1 MKIIEKLSDK
11 IAKEID
17 CAEEYAKCALNYK
30 EERPQLAEVFYRIA
44 NEKIAHMGLLH
55 GQVVAII
62 DEYRKKEGESPEVM
76 KTLYEILHRKHIE
89 HAAAVKGM
97 LALYK
102 EQ

>member
-1 MKIIEKLSDK
+1 MKIIDKISDK

-17 CAEEYAKCALNYK
+17 YAEEYAKCALEYK
-30 EERPQLAEVFYRIA
+30 DTHPQLAEVYFRIA
-44 NEKIAHMGLLH
+44 NEKIGHMNLLH
-55 GQVVAII
+55 AQVIAII
-62 DEYRKKEGESPEVM
+62 DEYRKKNGEPPEAM

-102 EQ
+102 EI